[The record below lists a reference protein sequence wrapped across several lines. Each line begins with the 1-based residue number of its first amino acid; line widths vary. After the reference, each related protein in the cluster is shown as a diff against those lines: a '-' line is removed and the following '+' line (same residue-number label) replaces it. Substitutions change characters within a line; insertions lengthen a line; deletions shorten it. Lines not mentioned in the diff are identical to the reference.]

1 MSVCMAATSLLISS
15 FLTRHLVG
23 LIIFHGIMFGT
34 SCGLG
39 YIVSSRTH
47 RAWLMLSECIHYTQ
61 PVLFEEA
68 WSLDWNSV
76 LRRWF
81 RRSGHVLSELYSLQH
96 ALVAN
101 CCKISQ
107 AMIAKCGLSWT
118 FRVLALISLLL
129 GIVSTLIPL
138 EIISDR

>member
-1 MSVCMAATSLLISS
+1 MAATSLLISS
-15 FLTRHLVG
+15 FLTRHVVG
-23 LIIFHGIMFGT
+23 LMIFHGIMFGT

-47 RAWLMLSECIHYTQ
+47 CAWLMLSECLHYTE

-68 WSLDWNSV
+68 RSLDWNSI

-81 RRSGHVLSELYSLQH
+81 RRSSHGLSELYSLPH
-96 ALVAN
+96 APIAH
-101 CCKISQ
+101 CSKISQ

-129 GIVSTLIPL
+129 GIVSILRPL
-138 EIISDR
+138 DNTSDD